1 LVQNK
6 ANLCKN
12 GLIFPIWI
20 NSHGY
25 FWNLTLQEK
34 EMSRDSKHTCHMTIP
49 YSSPNS
55 WGPCVMPNLISRR
68 VQILPPHSNYFD
80 LNQRSRCRNETHDV
94 LNLFV
99 KYLSKFSYC
108 YVPAYSSSHT
118 VLMSILDHLW
128 DDTVAGPRPENG
140 LGKLRKHPTFP
151 TRSISD
157 KGTHQNLH
165 HSS

>member
-1 LVQNK
+1 MIVLSLTHYVSHDYPI
-6 ANLCKN
+6 
-12 GLIFPIWI
+12 LIPKF
-20 NSHGY
+20 
-25 FWNLTLQEK
+25 L
-34 EMSRDSKHTCHMTIP
+34 
-49 YSSPNS
+49 
-55 WGPCVMPNLISRR
+55 GPMCMPNLISRR
-68 VQILPPHSNYFD
+68 VQILPPHSNHFD
-80 LNQRSRCRNETHDV
+80 LNQRSRYSFDTHDV

-108 YVPAYSSSHT
+108 YVPALLPILS
-118 VLMSILDHLW
+118 VMSILDHLW

-165 HSS
+165 H